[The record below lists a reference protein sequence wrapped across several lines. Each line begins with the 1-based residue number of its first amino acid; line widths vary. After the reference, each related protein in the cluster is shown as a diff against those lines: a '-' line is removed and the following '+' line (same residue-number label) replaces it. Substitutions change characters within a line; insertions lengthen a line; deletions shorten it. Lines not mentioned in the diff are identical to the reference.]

1 LICSGISGKG
11 AGRKFGLRTGKD
23 VLDFQ
28 IASPISFRNPHF
40 LPAPLPLMQNPKL
53 RPNVA
58 AIVRR
63 PDGRI
68 LVGERSDWPGYWQ
81 FPQGGIHVS
90 ETPEQALQ
98 RELQE
103 EISLPPDSYRV
114 TERRGPYRY
123 LFMTGRKK
131 QGFDGQEQIYFLI
144 DLLPAHSEPSPHTAD
159 PEFRAIRW
167 IWPHELEI
175 SRIPGFKRE
184 VYRQIMSDFFQVSL

>member
-1 LICSGISGKG
+1 MFWISKSHRQSHS
-11 AGRKFGLRTGKD
+11 A
-23 VLDFQ
+23 
-28 IASPISFRNPHF
+28 IRNPDSAF
-40 LPAPLPLMQNPKL
+40 SATFAAMQNPRF

-68 LVGERSDWPGYWQ
+68 LVGERTDWPSCWQ
-81 FPQGGIHVS
+81 FPQGGINHS

-103 EISLPPDSYRV
+103 EISLPPNSYHV
-114 TERRGPYRY
+114 VDRRGPYRY
-123 LFMTGRKK
+123 LFPPGRKK
-131 QGFDGQEQIYFLI
+131 AGFDGQEQIYFLI
-144 DLLPAHSEPSPHTAD
+144 DWLPAHSEPSPHTPD

-175 SRIPGFKRE
+175 SSVPGFKRE
-184 VYRQIMSDFFQVSL
+184 VYRQVMSDIFHVSL